1 MGQQEEM
8 DVESLQKSGRRRGNC
23 LDVFLVISV
32 IFLFVAVAAV
42 AVGGSMAVLELR
54 SKLEPA
60 RPSIGVEALKLSGDA
75 PDPVY
80 KMQNFAYLEA
90 TSSELKTS
98 TMQWAPV
105 AYGAGTSV
113 GNNFLFDAQ
122 QNSLKPKKVG
132 NYFMFIDLNLTCTFN
147 CTAGHLSVHI
157 GDKLTCEVELPAV
170 ADKTPV
176 SRKCW
181 TVSRIDGQ
189 KLLTQMTV
197 PKEGLQYWKL
207 ELSSSRFGMFLVD

>member
-1 MGQQEEM
+1 M
-8 DVESLQKSGRRRGNC
+8 DVESLQKSDRRRRSC
-23 LDVFLVISV
+23 LDVFLVTSV

-42 AVGGSMAVLELR
+42 AVGGLMAVIDLR

-60 RPSIGVEALKLSGDA
+60 RPSYESEASKLSGDA
-75 PDPVY
+75 PDSAY
-80 KMQNFAYLEA
+80 KMQNFAYLEV

-105 AYGAGTSV
+105 AYGDVTSV
-113 GNNFLFDAQ
+113 GSNFLFDTQ
-122 QNSLKPKKVG
+122 QNFLKPERVG
-132 NYFMFIDLNLTCTFN
+132 TYFMFIDLNLTCTFN
-147 CTAGHLSVHI
+147 CTAGHLSVHV
-157 GDKLTCEVELPAV
+157 GNKLTCEVELPAV

-181 TVSRIDGQ
+181 AVSHIDGE
-189 KLLTQMTV
+189 KLFAQMTV
-197 PKEGLQYWKL
+197 PKEGLQDWKL